1 MSSAALPEKAFRTV
15 QKLAYDRFG
24 LNLGEQKRELVAA
37 RLGKQARG
45 TGCETVGEYVERVTS
60 DRTGEMLIGLIDAL
74 TTNYTSF
81 LREPAHFERLRKL
94 ASEYPK
100 GHGRMQVW
108 CAAAATGE
116 EPYTIAMSLL
126 DELGD
131 PPRREF
137 SLLATDISTRALA
150 KAQAGVYEAERASG
164 LPEAWRR
171 KYFQRGRGRWEG
183 HLRIDQRVRSRIGF
197 DRYNLVHPHMDP
209 GQFHYIFCRN
219 VLIYFDGPTQ
229 EAVITSLS
237 DHLERGGY
245 LFVGHAES
253 LFGSRGGF
261 EYVAPSVYR
270 KGKP

>member
-1 MSSAALPEKAFRTV
+1 MSGAALPEKAFRTV
-15 QKLAYDRFG
+15 QKLAYERFG

-37 RLGKQARG
+37 RLGKQARV
-45 TGCETVGEYVERVTS
+45 TGCGTVGEYVDRVAS

-94 ASEYPK
+94 VGEYPK
-100 GHGRMQVW
+100 GLGRVEIW

-116 EPYTIAMSLL
+116 EPYTIVMSLL

-131 PPRREF
+131 PPRRDF
-137 SLLATDISTRALA
+137 SVLATDISTRALA
-150 KAQAGVYEAERASG
+150 KAQSGVYEAERVAG
-164 LPEAWRR
+164 VPEAWRR
-171 KYFQRGRGRWEG
+171 KYFERGRDRWEG
-183 HLRIDQRVRSRIGF
+183 HLRVGQRVRSRIRF
-197 DRYNLVHPHMDP
+197 DRYNLVHPRTDP
-209 GQFHYIFCRN
+209 GKFHYIFCRN

-229 EAVITSLS
+229 EAVTRSLS
-237 DHLERGGY
+237 EHLERGGY

-261 EYVAPSVYR
+261 DYVAPSVYR